1 MTFGITSTGP
11 NLPNTQDLRS
21 QAVAKAQEL
30 FGDQINTVSNSPLGN
45 IIDIDVLIAN
55 EIYEKILDV
64 YNSQYPD
71 TATGTSLDNACA
83 YTGITRLGA
92 AKSTVTARIFGDLT
106 TVVPVDFGASVVDD
120 PTSAFVTVESGT
132 ITTGIDEV
140 QTITFSG
147 APTSGV
153 FRLNHEGNQT
163 VDIAFDDINTDVETA
178 LNNLASLSAVT
189 VTGDYTTGFVV
200 TFAGADGDQDQ
211 PLLTV
216 TNNSLDDGAPVTV
229 SIAETT
235 KGYAPFV
242 DLRMNS
248 VNTGAILA
256 NAGTLTV
263 IDTPTA
269 GVTSVTNLSNAVLG
283 RAVESDVALR
293 QRRQLNLQTT
303 QNGTDAGI
311 RNKILNVD
319 NVLQAKV
326 SSNRTGGTVNGVPAH
341 NISAVVLGGLDD
353 DIGVAIESA
362 RPCGIDTFGSTTVT
376 VSDSEGEDVDISFSR
391 PTQQDIYFVIDI
403 VQNTDAS
410 EGALFP
416 ADGAD
421 QIKNKIIEFTQ
432 NFLIG
437 QDVIQNQ
444 FYTPIN
450 EVAGII
456 GIEVYLGTTPA
467 PGGQTNISIAND
479 EIAAFS
485 SARITVNVT

>member
-163 VDIAFDDINTDVETA
+163 VDIAFDDINTDVQTA

-189 VTGDYTTGFVV
+189 VSGDYTTGFVV
-200 TFAGADGDQDQ
+200 TFAGADGNQEQ

-229 SIAETT
+229 SVAETT

-248 VNTGAILA
+248 VNTGAISA

-283 RAVESDVALR
+283 RDVESDVALR
-293 QRRQLNLQTT
+293 LRRQLNLQTT

-341 NISAVVLGGLDD
+341 NIFAVVLGGLDD

-376 VSDSEGEDVDISFSR
+376 VSDSEGENVDISFSR

>member
-1 MTFGITSTGP
+1 MTFGITNTGP

-30 FGDQINTVSNSPLGN
+30 FGDQINTESNSPLGN
-45 IIDIDVLIAN
+45 IIDIDVLTAN
-55 EIYEKILDV
+55 EIYEKLLDV

-132 ITTGIDEV
+132 ITTGINEV

-147 APTSGV
+147 TPTSGV

-163 VDIAFDDINTDVETA
+163 VDIAFDNINTDVQTA

-189 VTGDYTTGFVV
+189 VTGDYTNGFVV

-229 SIAETT
+229 SVAETT

-248 VNTGAILA
+248 VNTGAISA

-326 SSNRTGGTVNGVPAH
+326 SSNRTGSTVNGVPAH
-341 NISAVVLGGLDD
+341 NIFAVVLGGSDNN
-353 DIGVAIESA
+353 IAVGIESA

-376 VSDSEGEDVDISFSR
+376 VQDSEGEDVDISFSR
-391 PTQQDIYFVIDI
+391 PTQQDIHFVIDI
-403 VQNTDAS
+403 VQNTNAN
-410 EGALFP
+410 EGSLFP

-467 PGGQTNISIAND
+467 PGGQANISIAND